1 MATLA
6 EDRLTWDDGATRRP
20 ADGDGIHISL
30 PLRPVTLLKVLLG
43 VSTALAAISAF
54 FACAR
59 VFGVHIPAEQL
70 ARRMDVDAESTVP
83 SWFSA
88 MDLAFCALLIASL
101 AV

>member
-6 EDRLTWDDGATRRP
+6 DDRLTLGDGATLP
-20 ADGDGIHISL
+20 AVPVDGVHISL
-30 PLRPVTLLKVLLG
+30 PVRPVTLLKVLLT
-43 VSTALAAISAF
+43 VATALAAISAF

-70 ARRMDVDAESTVP
+70 ARRMDVDAESTVS

-88 MDLAFCALLIASL
+88 MDLMFCGLLIA
-101 AV
+101 